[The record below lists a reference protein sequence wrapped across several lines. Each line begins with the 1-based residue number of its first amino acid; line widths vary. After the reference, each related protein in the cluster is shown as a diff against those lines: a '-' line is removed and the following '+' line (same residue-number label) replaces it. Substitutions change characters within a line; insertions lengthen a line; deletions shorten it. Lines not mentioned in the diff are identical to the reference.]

1 MRRKIEVIIETTK
14 RVEDLHEIVREA
26 LEEAPY
32 VEEVLS
38 VEDSD

>member
-1 MRRKIEVIIETTK
+1 MYRKIEVILETTK
-14 RVEDLHEIVREA
+14 RVEDLYEIVKEA

-38 VEDSD
+38 VTDAD